1 MTQICFQTPHCG
13 WPRNLNVQ
21 LLHKADCGEER
32 VCRQRQFCP
41 YEEPLVLHLTHH
53 TSHCALLRSG
63 HSYYTRGNY
72 MLRFEHRVAH

>member
-53 TSHCALLRSG
+53 TSRCALLRSG
-63 HSYYTRGNY
+63 QLGRLDRVVLLYSWIDRG
-72 MLRFEHRVAH
+72 F